1 MQRFIL
7 ALKCFLAILSDRAV
21 AARAAALIGEE
32 APPPT
37 TPVTPSPQTSAR
49 TTPAAAAA
57 AAPARSD
64 ALTLLSVLQRE
75 ARLVD
80 FLKEDIGGYEDAQIG
95 AAVRDVHRDAA
106 AALDRLFALKHV
118 MDEPEGSDVALA
130 TQNDAA
136 RIKLV
141 GNCGAQAPSR
151 GRLQHGGWQATKV
164 ELPQFTGNAD
174 AARIVAPAE
183 VEV

>member
-1 MQRFIL
+1 VQRFIL

-32 APPPT
+32 APPQT

-49 TTPAAAAA
+49 TTPAAPA

-141 GNCGAQAPSR
+141 GNLGAQAPSR